1 MKSPTD
7 SIGFDVWDEDGLL
20 IDDQPQLFVNLD
32 VEPIVFTV
40 RGLQYLRP
48 RFKHVGINI
57 ASLRTRNDFQS
68 SMRTWLATE
77 WVLLNE
83 KVDAAAQTSTA
94 ANPHQVLQAILSN
107 DIDAAERNMSRLEH
121 RRRAGL
127 KVV

>member
-1 MKSPTD
+1 MNTPTHNL
-7 SIGFDVWDEDGLL
+7 GFDVWHEDGLL

-32 VEPIVFTV
+32 VVPIVFTV

-57 ASLRTRNDFQS
+57 ASLRAREDYLS

-83 KVDAAAQTSTA
+83 KVDAAASATTA
-94 ANPHQVLQAILSN
+94 ANPHQVLQAILSA
-107 DIDAAERNMSRLEH
+107 DIDAAERSMSRLEH
-121 RRRAGL
+121 RRRSGL